1 MSLVKKR
8 QLRDITIGFFLLSHP
23 GPVAL
28 HILAVAI
35 LALLAAWPHIAW
47 TTLGLVVAAHAAM
60 QLSIAV
66 LNDYCDRH
74 LDAASKK
81 NKPIPRRLVTAREAL
96 IVGILLSACM
106 VFLLLFLP
114 PLALV
119 VSLLYWLLGLGYN
132 LGLKSSP
139 FSGIV
144 FALAIPLIPVYAFA
158 GMGHV
163 SPLVFWLIP
172 VTALLGIALN
182 LANSLPDIEADADQ
196 RANTLA
202 VKLGVRRAFLLCP
215 SLIALSALLI
225 AGLTFGDIVPGRFWP
240 IIATLG
246 ITCVLL
252 ITLMAAFGPA
262 KPVATRKSY
271 FYIVVLTCFVLAGGW
286 LLGAIA

>member
-1 MSLVKKR
+1 MNLAKKR
-8 QLRDITIGFFLLSHP
+8 QLRGIATGFFLLFHP

-35 LALLAAWPHIAW
+35 LALLAVWPHIAW
-47 TTLGLVVAAHAAM
+47 ATLGLVVAAHAAM

-81 NKPIPRRLVTAREAL
+81 DKPIPRRLVTAREAL

-132 LGLKSSP
+132 LGLKSSL

-172 VTALLGIALN
+172 IAALLGIALN
-182 LANSLPDIEADADQ
+182 LANSLPDIESDAAQ
-196 RANTLA
+196 QANTLA
-202 VKLGVRRAFLLCP
+202 VKLGVRRTFLLCP
-215 SLIALSALLI
+215 SLIALSAVLI

-240 IIATLG
+240 ITATLG
-246 ITCVLL
+246 ITCALL
-252 ITLMAAFGPA
+252 ITLVAAFGPA
-262 KPVATRKSY
+262 KPMTTRKSY